1 MNKIIEAAKEL
12 DRQTNLLFLGFTFEE
27 KKNEIRDAQIELRK
41 GISEWEQLPQHRK
54 SITTTTNASGSI
66 TTTNIDDITP

>member
-1 MNKIIEAAKEL
+1 MNSIIEASKEL
-12 DRQTNLLFLGFTFEE
+12 DRQTTLLFLGFTFEE
-27 KKNEIRDAQIELRK
+27 KKNDIRDAQEELRK
-41 GISEWEQLPQHRK
+41 CISEWEQLPQHRK